1 MSVKISI
8 SLNDELAKL
17 VKNEAEK
24 TGRSVS
30 EIFRD
35 AMKLYRKEQARR
47 AYIQIASGKQPE
59 LFEEA
64 QLEVIRKLK

>member
-1 MSVKISI
+1 MNVKLSI
-8 SLNDELAKL
+8 SLNEDLAEL
-17 VKNEAEK
+17 VKKEAKK

-30 EIFRD
+30 EVFAYAI
-35 AMKLYRKEQARR
+35 KLYRKEQALN
-47 AYIQIASGKQPE
+47 AYKQIASGKQPE